1 MIVLGI
7 DPGFAIVGY
16 GLINYKNNKYN
27 VIEYGS
33 ITTHQS
39 MPFNKRLVKI
49 AEDLESIIKR
59 YEIEAVSIEELFFN
73 NNVTTGIQ
81 VAEARGVILY
91 TLEKNNIKVYEYTP
105 VEIKQSVTGSGRADK
120 LQMKRMVKDY
130 LKLEKMPKLDDT
142 TDALAAAVTHIHRYK
157 YEDISNKNNAMTKLQ
172 MLEKEKPVYS
182 NKIEKQIKEQMSKK
196 TRYEKLIKKM
206 K

>member
-1 MIVLGI
+1 MIILGI

-16 GLINYKNNKYN
+16 GIINYTNNKYN
-27 VIEYGS
+27 VLEYGS
-33 ITTHQS
+33 ITTHKD
-39 MPFNKRLVKI
+39 MEFNKRLVKI
-49 AEDLESIIKR
+49 AEDLESILKKYKID
-59 YEIEAVSIEELFFN
+59 AVSIEELFFN
-73 NNVTTGIQ
+73 NNVTTGIP

-105 VEIKQSVTGSGRADK
+105 MQIKQSVTGSGRADK

-130 LKLEKMPKLDDT
+130 LKLEIMPKLDDT

-157 YEDISNKNNAMTKLQ
+157 YESIANKNNTLTKLQ
-172 MLEKEKPVYS
+172 MLEKEKNTYS
-182 NKIEKQIKEQMSKK
+182 SKIEKQIKEQMTKK
-196 TRYEKLIKKM
+196 TKYERLIKKM